1 MLDPNRPSRAHTP
14 GALRARASRA
24 RLRDGIRTFKV
35 RAHTR
40 RLIFAMRRANPELSD
55 ELETLQEGL
64 ADASEANVGIHVVE
78 SDLAAAGHAGNPKNG
93 IAICRN
99 KHVVIGLRNPRA
111 QVRRRPRLWDACGR
125 FQLPRG

>member
-55 ELETLQEGL
+55 ELDH
-64 ADASEANVGIHVVE
+64 AAIEAELTAIVAAFVE
-78 SDLAAAGHAGNPKNG
+78 RWLGKKPCA
-93 IAICRN
+93 
-99 KHVVIGLRNPRA
+99 
-111 QVRRRPRLWDACGR
+111 
-125 FQLPRG
+125 